1 MCSLKQG
8 STSVHGPQARFYFCP
23 WSLTIIAHDSAA
35 ITSGSGPLPAITSGF
50 GPLPAITSFLRFITQ
65 PRRSRI
71 YAIVRLWSVL
81 VKIGIGRSSSLFDPL
96 WCDMSDRQFHLTSP
110 LQDSGTQISSFEDSS
125 TSPIMANA
133 GENADA
139 NANANEAD
147 VGVGEEATD
156 VVIEVIEEESNPFKR
171 KERKKTSA
179 VWNDFEPV
187 TFADGTKKH
196 QCKFCKDYFN
206 IQASGS
212 TTHLIRHLKTC
223 VQRRLQLGLSEKRE
237 AASHMIL
244 YHEYPFM
251 HMEHV
256 LFNKFMKTATPH
268 WQKINRAV
276 AKNDCTSTYQAQK
289 KKLKTSLKQVGRV
302 SITTDLWKSPGQRI
316 QYMVVTGH
324 YVDEDWKLQKR
335 VLSFCNVPPPH
346 TGVIISD
353 ALYKCLVDW
362 NIENKVATITV
373 DNASY
378 NDVALRNLKSTFQL
392 LKKKLPL
399 DGKLFHVRCCAHILN
414 IMVQDGLSEIKWITD
429 CIRDGV
435 KYLIHSEARLT
446 QFSDI
451 AKQLKLPSKKL
462 ILDCLTRW
470 NSTYMMLSAALEFKD
485 VFPRYSERDVGFSYV
500 PTYEEWERVEN
511 VCQFLEIFN
520 DVTNIIS
527 GCEYPTSNLF
537 LTEVW
542 RVKEILDKNS
552 VSELEYLRTMAL
564 KMKGKFDKYW
574 GECNLVMALGAAL
587 DPRYKLVL
595 IGFCFPEIY
604 GDKADQ
610 NIAIVR
616 KSLYDLYDEYVVM
629 HSQAYNEQNLH
640 QSNTEVY
647 SLSSVSQG
655 KKVAT
660 GKSKYESF
668 VRKADTIQPVKS
680 DLDIYLEEGV
690 YICASQAQGEE
701 VSDSHFDALEWWKAN
716 TLKYR
721 ILSKMACDI
730 LSIPITSVA
739 SESTFSAGGRVI
751 DPYRAS
757 LATETVEMLLYG
769 ADYVRAYH
777 GLKKGSNMV
786 PGPPLVLLQGSRG
799 ANSHS
804 YSVVYAY
811 TDGQWE
817 NWRDHAMNA
826 DKRVTIQPRVLWESH
841 SDYLPWLL
849 TISHFRV
856 SPCPV
861 EVPYTESAEDRNPAS
876 LAILDS
882 VLGGTSGTT
891 STSPYELRQALVEV
905 RRTLR
910 GPEAAKAS
918 IAGPSLDHY
927 WSRYTRCRRRDRT

>member
-1 MCSLKQG
+1 MRLKDSLGTWRTDQKEIAEVIKDHFQKLYMAPPNRDFGDLVSLIDPVISEDWNTKLTREVTKEEVQLVVFQMGALKAAGSDGFPGLFYQSYWDILGDDVFGAVSSFFQDGHLLKEMNQTNVTLIPKRPNLEDNGGRTSKPGEIRKSSIVQQYHKCCQQKQSENLGAMVAPAPHMENSWMC
-8 STSVHGPQARFYFCP
+8 V
-23 WSLTIIAHDSAA
+23 DEV
-35 ITSGSGPLPAITSGF
+35 
-50 GPLPAITSFLRFITQ
+50 FLR
-65 PRRSRI
+65 
-71 YAIVRLWSVL
+71 SVL

-96 WCDMSDRQFHLTSP
+96 WCDMSDREFHLTSP
-110 LQDSGTQISSFEDSS
+110 LQNSSTQISSFEDSS

-139 NANANEAD
+139 IANANEAD
-147 VGVGEEATD
+147 VGVGEEANY

-179 VWNDFEPV
+179 VWNDFESV
-187 TFADGTKKH
+187 TFVDGSKKH

-223 VQRRLQLGLSEKRE
+223 VQRRLQLGLSEKRQKTSSFEAEGSESGNLTSFTYDHAKVRE

-244 YHEYPFM
+244 YH
-251 HMEHV
+251 
-256 LFNKFMKTATPH
+256 
-268 WQKINRAV
+268 
-276 AKNDCTSTYQAQK
+276 D
-289 KKLKTSLKQVGRV
+289 
-302 SITTDLWKSPGQRI
+302 
-316 QYMVVTGH
+316 
-324 YVDEDWKLQKR
+324 
-335 VLSFCNVPPPH
+335 FCNVPPPH

-399 DGKLFHVRCCAHILN
+399 DGI
-414 IMVQDGLSEIKWITD
+414 
-429 CIRDGV
+429 V
-435 KYLIHSEARLT
+435 KGMWVFLMC
-446 QFSDI
+446 
-451 AKQLKLPSKKL
+451 LPMKSGK
-462 ILDCLTRW
+462 
-470 NSTYMMLSAALEFKD
+470 
-485 VFPRYSERDVGFSYV
+485 
-500 PTYEEWERVEN
+500 RVEN

-552 VSELEYLRTMAL
+552 MSELEYLRSMAL
-564 KMKGKFDKYW
+564 KMKGKFDKNW

-610 NIAIVR
+610 NIAIVH
-616 KSLYDLYDEYVVM
+616 KSLYDLYDECVVM
-629 HSQAYNEQNLH
+629 HFQAYNEQNL
-640 QSNTEVY
+640 QQNNTEVCT
-647 SLSSVSQG
+647 LSSVSKG

-680 DLDIYLEEGV
+680 DLDIYLKEGV
-690 YICASQAQGEE
+690 YICASQAQGVE
-701 VSDSHFDALEWWKAN
+701 VSDPHFDALEWWKAN
-716 TLKYR
+716 TLKYC

-751 DPYRAS
+751 DPYCAS
-757 LATETVEMLLYG
+757 LAIETVEMLLCG

-777 GLKKGSNMV
+777 GLKKGSDTKE
-786 PGPPLVLLQGSRG
+786 P
-799 ANSHS
+799 S
-804 YSVVYAY
+804 YK
-811 TDGQWE
+811 E
-817 NWRDHAMNA
+817 F
-826 DKRVTIQPRVLWESH
+826 I
-841 SDYLPWLL
+841 LP
-849 TISHFRV
+849 
-856 SPCPV
+856 
-861 EVPYTESAEDRNPAS
+861 
-876 LAILDS
+876 
-882 VLGGTSGTT
+882 
-891 STSPYELRQALVEV
+891 
-905 RRTLR
+905 
-910 GPEAAKAS
+910 
-918 IAGPSLDHY
+918 
-927 WSRYTRCRRRDRT
+927 

>member
-1 MCSLKQG
+1 MKQ
-8 STSVHGPQARFYFCP
+8 R
-23 WSLTIIAHDSAA
+23 
-35 ITSGSGPLPAITSGF
+35 
-50 GPLPAITSFLRFITQ
+50 
-65 PRRSRI
+65 
-71 YAIVRLWSVL
+71 SVL

-96 WCDMSDRQFHLTSP
+96 WCDMSNRQFHLISP
-110 LQDSGTQISSFEDSS
+110 LQDLSTQISSFEDSS

-133 GENADA
+133 GDYADA
-139 NANANEAD
+139 DADANANEAD
-147 VGVGEEATD
+147 VGVGVEASD
-156 VVIEVIEEESNPFKR
+156 VAIEEEPNPFKK
-171 KERKKTSA
+171 KERKKTSP
-179 VWNDFEPV
+179 VWSDFQLV
-187 TFADGTKKH
+187 TFPNGTKKH
-196 QCKFCKDYFN
+196 QCKFCKDYLTV
-206 IQASGS
+206 QASGS
-212 TTHLIRHLKTC
+212 TTHLLRHLTSC
-223 VQRRLQLGLSEKRE
+223 VQRRLQLGLTEKRQKTLSFEAGGSESGNLTTFTYDHAKVRE

-268 WQKINRAV
+268 WQKISRAV

-289 KKLKTSLKQVGRV
+289 KKLKTSLKHVGRV

-392 LKKKLPL
+392 LGKKIPL
-399 DGKLFHVRCCAHILN
+399 DGELFHVRCCAHILN
-414 IMVQDGLSEIKWITD
+414 LMVQDGLSEIKWITD

-462 ILDCLTRW
+462 ILDCPTRW

-485 VFPRYSERDVGFSYV
+485 VFSRYSERDVGFSYV

-537 LTEVW
+537 LIEVW

-552 VSELEYLRTMAL
+552 VSALEYLRSMAL
-564 KMKGKFDKYW
+564 KMKVKFDKYW

-595 IGFCFPEIY
+595 IRFCFPEIY

-610 NIAIVR
+610 NIAMVR

-629 HSQAYNEQNLH
+629 HSLAYNEQILQ
-640 QSNTEVY
+640 QSSTEVC

-660 GKSKYESF
+660 
-668 VRKADTIQPVKS
+668 
-680 DLDIYLEEGV
+680 
-690 YICASQAQGEE
+690 
-701 VSDSHFDALEWWKAN
+701 
-716 TLKYR
+716 
-721 ILSKMACDI
+721 
-730 LSIPITSVA
+730 
-739 SESTFSAGGRVI
+739 
-751 DPYRAS
+751 AS
-757 LATETVEMLLYG
+757 LQKTTALDGTE
-769 ADYVRAYH
+769 DS
-777 GLKKGSNMV
+777 LKS
-786 PGPPLVLLQGSRG
+786 
-799 ANSHS
+799 
-804 YSVVYAY
+804 
-811 TDGQWE
+811 
-817 NWRDHAMNA
+817 
-826 DKRVTIQPRVLWESH
+826 
-841 SDYLPWLL
+841 
-849 TISHFRV
+849 
-856 SPCPV
+856 
-861 EVPYTESAEDRNPAS
+861 
-876 LAILDS
+876 ILD
-882 VLGGTSGTT
+882 LF
-891 STSPYELRQALVEV
+891 
-905 RRTLR
+905 
-910 GPEAAKAS
+910 
-918 IAGPSLDHY
+918 
-927 WSRYTRCRRRDRT
+927 